1 VVDISFLLGLAQASE
16 GSQCRQEKSRYNEPD
31 FNHKPSARRCHWR
44 AFLFGEHYMPSFD
57 VVSELDKHE
66 VTNAVENAVKELD
79 RRYDLKGKGSFE
91 FKEKDLTV
99 NLTAEAEF
107 QLEAMIEI
115 LKLAL
120 VKRKIDVQCLE
131 VKDAY
136 ASGKL
141 MKQEAVLKE
150 GIDKELA
157 KKIVAHIKDAKLKV
171 QAAIQGEQVRV
182 TGKKRDDLQEAI
194 AALRGKEF
202 GMPLQ
207 FNNFRD

>member
-1 VVDISFLLGLAQASE
+1 MSPILTASQARAIAIE
-16 GSQCRQEKSRYNEPD
+16 
-31 FNHKPSARRCHWR
+31 R
-44 AFLFGEHYMPSFD
+44 AFYWRDYMPSFD

-79 RRYDLKGKGSFE
+79 RRYDLKGKGTFE

-99 NLTAEAEF
+99 NLTAEADF

-115 LKLAL
+115 LKLSL

-157 KKIVAHIKDAKLKV
+157 KKIVAHVKDAKLKV
-171 QAAIQGEQVRV
+171 QASIQGEQVRI

-194 AALRGKEF
+194 AALRAKTF
-202 GMPLQ
+202 DMPLQ